1 MPTGD
6 YDFFVGVDWGSE
18 RHQVCVLDP
27 ARHVHGE
34 RAVEHSG
41 PGLAALADWLVAV
54 APGAPARIAVALE
67 MPRGAIVDLLLARGL
82 HVFSINPKQLDRFRD
97 RHSVAGAKD
106 DRRDAF
112 VAADALRTDRW
123 AFRRLEPDHPLILQ
137 LRECTRLDQEM
148 QQELTR
154 LANRLRDQL
163 LRFYPA
169 LLRLAP
175 AADEPWL
182 WAVLALAPTP
192 AAGAHVPRARLTRL
206 LQTHRIR
213 RLSAEDV
220 HAALRAPALPV
231 TPGTV
236 EAAARHVALLL
247 PRLHLIHAQRAQGT
261 RHIDTL
267 LAAYLAEAPAA
278 GPPRAHHDVAILQS
292 LPGVGRLVVA
302 TLLAE
307 AAPLLAARAY
317 PALRA
322 QAGIAPV
329 TRQSGKHRSVLMRY
343 GCNHRLQQAV
353 YHWARVS
360 TQCDAHSRAH
370 YTALR
375 QRGQSH
381 PRAVRG
387 VADRLLAILIAM
399 LKSDTLYDAAR
410 PRRRE
415 MAA

>member
-1 MPTGD
+1 MSTGD
-6 YDFFVGVDWGSE
+6 YDFFVGVDWGSA

-27 ARHVHGE
+27 ARQVHGE

-67 MPRGAIVDLLLARGL
+67 MPRGAIVDTLLARGL

-112 VAADALRTDRW
+112 VAADALRTD
-123 AFRRLEPDHPLILQ
+123 
-137 LRECTRLDQEM
+137 RLDQEM

-247 PRLHLIHAQRAQGT
+247 PRLHLIHAHRAQGT

-343 GCNHRLQQAV
+343 ACNHRLQQAV

-387 VADRLLAILIAM
+387 VADRLLALLIAM
-399 LKSDTLYDAAR
+399 LKSDTLYDPAR

>member
-6 YDFFVGVDWGSE
+6 YDFFVGVDWGSA

-27 ARHVHGE
+27 ARQVHGE

-67 MPRGAIVDLLLARGL
+67 MPRGAIVDTLLARGL

-137 LRECTRLDQEM
+137 LREDTRLDQEM

-169 LLRLAP
+169 LLRLVP

-220 HAALRAPALPV
+220 RAALRAPA
-231 TPGTV
+231 
-236 EAAARHVALLL
+236 
-247 PRLHLIHAQRAQGT
+247 
-261 RHIDTL
+261 
-267 LAAYLAEAPAA
+267 
-278 GPPRAHHDVAILQS
+278 
-292 LPGVGRLVVA
+292 
-302 TLLAE
+302 
-307 AAPLLAARAY
+307 
-317 PALRA
+317 
-322 QAGIAPV
+322 
-329 TRQSGKHRSVLMRY
+329 
-343 GCNHRLQQAV
+343 
-353 YHWARVS
+353 
-360 TQCDAHSRAH
+360 
-370 YTALR
+370 
-375 QRGQSH
+375 
-381 PRAVRG
+381 
-387 VADRLLAILIAM
+387 
-399 LKSDTLYDAAR
+399 
-410 PRRRE
+410 
-415 MAA
+415 